1 MRPLTTF
8 DIVACELCNLSHHLE
23 HSLDDVL
30 QDFCLF
36 TNDIV
41 RDLLSQRQYALQS
54 IQERR
59 RHLVIFV
66 LFLQELDSRALA
78 LFLIR

>member
-1 MRPLTTF
+1 MRLLTTF
-8 DIVACELCNLSHHLE
+8 DIVACELCNLLHHLK

-41 RDLLSQRQYALQS
+41 HDLLSQRQYALQS
-54 IQERR
+54 IQER
-59 RHLVIFV
+59 
-66 LFLQELDSRALA
+66 
-78 LFLIR
+78 